1 MEGFLLSLINVR
13 MDSLQGSLMKHVILG
28 TAGHIDHGKTSLVM
42 ALTGVDTDRLK
53 EEKERGI
60 TTELGFTFLN
70 LPSGTQL
77 GIIDVPGHER
87 FVKHMVAGVWGIDLV
102 ALVIAADEG
111 VMPQTREHLDICRLL
126 KVKKGL
132 VVLTK
137 IDLVDHELLELVKE
151 EVSEMVQDTFLKNAP
166 ILAVSSVTGEGIPQ
180 LISTLDHLSQEV
192 ENRSPEGLFRLP
204 IDRVF
209 VIKGFGTVVT
219 GTMVSGSLSLGEVV
233 QVLPSGIE
241 GKVRTLQVYN
251 KSVEKAVA
259 GERTAINL
267 QGIETSAIERGD
279 VLIRP
284 DTLKATQLIDA
295 YLEYLPDAPRPLKHR
310 TKQRFHIG
318 TTLTN
323 ASIFLLDRDELAP
336 GESGFIQL
344 RLERPVVALP
354 QDRFVIRG
362 SAAIQTVGGGVVLD
376 SQPEKHRR
384 FSSSVLADLSLLKDG
399 TGEQA
404 IQQHIHHSGMAGI
417 ALEDLLNRVE
427 TPPREVQA
435 IIKKMAEA
443 GSLLLI
449 DPDKFKVIEM
459 EQYQELKKLA
469 LTQLKEF
476 HQRMPMKSG
485 LSREELRT
493 KLPPE
498 VDAKLFPILINDL
511 IQSEEVVLEK
521 DKLRLFSHPISS
533 ADEKGLMK
541 RVEAAVLK
549 RGLQPPSPKDLSE
562 EWSERE
568 EEVRA
573 VFELLVHEGILVKIK
588 GEIYFHRVSFEKL
601 KEELVAYLKS
611 HQEITTAQ
619 FKEMTQ
625 ASRKYVIPLIEYFD
639 QIKLTLRLGE
649 KRVLRGS
656 SQNPEKKLS
665 SF

>member
-1 MEGFLLSLINVR
+1 
-13 MDSLQGSLMKHVILG
+13 MKHVILG

-60 TTELGFTFLN
+60 TIELGFTFLD
-70 LPSGTQL
+70 LPSGIQL
-77 GIIDVPGHER
+77 GIIDVPGHEK

-151 EVSEMVQDTFLKNAP
+151 EVSEIVQDTFLKSAP
-166 ILAVSSVTGEGIPQ
+166 ILSVSSVTGEGIPQ
-180 LISTLDHLSQEV
+180 LISTLDLLSQEI
-192 ENRSPEGLFRLP
+192 EGRSADGLFRLP

-209 VIKGFGTVVT
+209 IMKGFGTVVT
-219 GTMVSGSLSLGEVV
+219 GTMISGNLSLGETV

-259 GERTAINL
+259 GERTAVNL
-267 QGIETSAIERGD
+267 QGIETSTIERGD
-279 VLIRP
+279 VLTRP
-284 DTLKATQLIDA
+284 NTLKPTQLIDA

-323 ASIFLLDRDELAP
+323 TSIFLLDREELTP
-336 GESGFIQL
+336 GESGFVQL

-362 SAAIQTVGGGVVLD
+362 SAAIQTVGGGIILD
-376 SQPEKHRR
+376 SHPDKHRR
-384 FSSSVLADLSLLKDG
+384 LSSSVIADLSLLKDG

-404 IQQHIHHSGMAGI
+404 LQQHIHHSRMGGI
-417 ALEDLLNRVE
+417 TLGDLLNRVE
-427 TPPREVQA
+427 MPPHEVQS
-435 IIKKMAEA
+435 IIKKMARKGA
-443 GSLLLI
+443 LHLI
-449 DPDKFKVIEM
+449 DPEKLKVIESG
-459 EQYQELKKLA
+459 QYQGLRDLA
-469 LTQLKEF
+469 LTQLREF
-476 HQRMPMKSG
+476 HQRLPMKSG
-485 LSREELRT
+485 LSKEELRT

-498 VDAKLFPILINDL
+498 VDVKLFQILINDL
-511 IQSEEVVLEK
+511 IQSKEVVLEK
-521 DKLRLFSHPISS
+521 DKLRLPSHQISS
-533 ADEKGLMK
+533 ADEKGLVK
-541 RVEAAVLK
+541 RVETAVLK
-549 RGLQPPSPKDLSE
+549 GELQPPSPKELSE

-573 VFELLVHEGILVKIK
+573 IFEHLVHEGILVKIK
-588 GEIYFHRVSFEKL
+588 GEIYFHRVSFERL
-601 KEELVAYLKS
+601 KEELVTYLKS
-611 HQEITTAQ
+611 HQEITTPQ
-619 FKEMTQ
+619 FKEMTK

-649 KRVLRGS
+649 KRVLRGT
-656 SQNPEKKLS
+656 SQSPEKKLS
-665 SF
+665 